1 MSRCWGPN
9 KDWSE
14 NVFEHFAEM
23 MQLPGG
29 FVPGQKKIY
38 APTSPGAMGPLKSG
52 TSVLPLVGITS
63 TSFYA
68 LQCGQVTNT
77 PLSLDTP
84 VSPCPL
90 ASLLAPLTS
99 QTAAGSESSSGCFG
113 TARVYHHLGRW
124 DPAKKLRVFLAN
136 SVVQPA
142 FATSKHPF
150 AEVVP
155 FRLLA
160 WKCNVTEW
168 NVGFA
173 KTQRCKCSETQ
184 LKSWDVFLHFNPLS
198 CAHR

>member
-1 MSRCWGPN
+1 
-9 KDWSE
+9 
-14 NVFEHFAEM
+14 M

-29 FVPGQKKIY
+29 FVPGQTNLC
-38 APTSPGAMGPLKSG
+38 PTSPGAMGPLKSG

-90 ASLLAPLTS
+90 ASLLAPLTR

-113 TARVYHHLGRW
+113 TARVYHNLGRW
-124 DPAKKLRVFLAN
+124 DPAYRSTGFFLAN

-142 FATSKHPF
+142 FATSKHPL

-160 WKCNVTEW
+160 
-168 NVGFA
+168 
-173 KTQRCKCSETQ
+173 
-184 LKSWDVFLHFNPLS
+184 
-198 CAHR
+198 